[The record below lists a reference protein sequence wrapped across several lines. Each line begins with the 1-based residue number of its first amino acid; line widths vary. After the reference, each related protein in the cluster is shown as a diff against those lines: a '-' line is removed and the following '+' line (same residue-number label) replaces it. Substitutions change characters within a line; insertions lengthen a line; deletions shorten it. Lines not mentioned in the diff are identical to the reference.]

1 MGNILRIFMSQKVV
15 WITGASTGIGFE
27 LGKAFAKAGFIIIAS
42 ARRKSRL
49 VSLVSEIRFAGHEAH
64 AFVCDV
70 TSERSIQ
77 STRKKILEKCKTID
91 VLVNNAGVTV
101 FKSFIDTKT
110 FDYDAVLDTNLRG
123 SFLTS
128 KAVLPLMMKKKKG
141 HIINIVSMAARA
153 VFTESGVYSA
163 SKAGLV
169 ALSNVLRE
177 EVRKYNI
184 KITNV
189 LPGAVDTAMW
199 SPAMRQKHSKRMM
212 TSKEIADIVVQ
223 ITNQPKKVVIEDI
236 MIRPVKGDL

>member
-1 MGNILRIFMSQKVV
+1 MNRVV

-27 LGKAFAKAGFIIIAS
+27 LGKAFAKAGYIIVAS

-49 VSLVSEIRFAGHEAH
+49 VSLVSEIRFAGHEAY

-110 FDYDAVLDTNLRG
+110 YDYDYVTDTNLRG
-123 SFLTS
+123 SFLAS
-128 KAVLPLMMKKKKG
+128 KAVLPLMMKKKRG
-141 HIINIVSMAARA
+141 HIINLISTAANT
-153 VFTESGVYSA
+153 VFTESAVYSA
-163 SKAGLV
+163 SKAGLL
-169 ALSNVLRE
+169 AMSNVLRA

-184 KITNV
+184 KVSNV
-189 LPGAVDTAMW
+189 LPGATDTAMW
-199 SPAMRQKHSKRMM
+199 SPASRQKYGRRMM
-212 TSKEIADIVVQ
+212 TPREVADIVVQ
-223 ITNQPKKVVIEDI
+223 IANQPKQVVIEDVT
-236 MIRPVKGDL
+236 IRPIKGDL